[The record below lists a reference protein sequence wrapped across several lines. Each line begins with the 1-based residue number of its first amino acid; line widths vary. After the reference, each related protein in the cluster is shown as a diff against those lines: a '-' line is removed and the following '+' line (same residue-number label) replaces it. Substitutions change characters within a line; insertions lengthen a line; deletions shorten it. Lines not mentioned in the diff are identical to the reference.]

1 MKKTTIEETK
11 KRHQEEYNT
20 LVEFLKRT
28 KDGKYASIE
37 KTSVSYIRLKVET
50 EVVESNEEEYYY
62 SLRWSKWPLLTIGYL
77 ALAIAFTHIQPS
89 AGFQILVKHC
99 VTLRP
104 SVDVLV
110 LRSFRERAKTFK
122 YVYVY
127 VNNDI

>member
-62 SLRWSKWPLLTIGYL
+62 SLR
-77 ALAIAFTHIQPS
+77 
-89 AGFQILVKHC
+89 
-99 VTLRP
+99 
-104 SVDVLV
+104 
-110 LRSFRERAKTFK
+110 
-122 YVYVY
+122 
-127 VNNDI
+127 